1 MTHKH
6 AFEALDRT
14 LRDILGCRNQYFGG
28 KVIVFG
34 CDFRQILPV
43 VQHGTRQDVVNA
55 SISSSYLWPAIKVLR
70 LTKNMRLTIGR
81 DSSNI
86 EQTMMFANWLL
97 DLGEGKVGGPNDGET
112 EIEIPDDLLIK
123 DSLDPLS
130 DLIQSV
136 YPDILSNYNNKEFF
150 EQRAVLAPTNEVVE
164 QINDRLLEKIPGSEY
179 QYLSSDSVCPDECLS
194 DNFDER
200 LYAPDILNGLN
211 ISGLPKH
218 KLVLKVGVPVMLLRN
233 INQKDGLCNG
243 TRLQITSLGE
253 RIIKAQIISG
263 TNIGDMVILPRIV
276 LTPTDKKIP
285 FKFQR
290 RQYPVSVCFAMTV
303 KKSQGQS
310 LSKVGL
316 FLKERVFSHGQ
327 LYVALSR
334 VKSREGLKLLILDKD
349 GKVTNKTTNV
359 VYKEI
364 FRDL

>member
-1 MTHKH
+1 MTNKH
-6 AFEALDRT
+6 AFEALDKT
-14 LRDILGCRNQYFGG
+14 LRDILGCRNQPFGG

-34 CDFRQILPV
+34 GDFRQILPV

-55 SISSSYLWPAIKVLR
+55 SISSSYLWPTIKVLR
-70 LTKNMRLTIGR
+70 LTKNMRLTIGC

-86 EQTMMFANWLL
+86 EQTRLFAKWLL

-130 DLIQSV
+130 DLIEFV
-136 YPDILSNYNNKEFF
+136 YPDILSNYKNKEFF

-164 QINDRLLEKIPGSEY
+164 QINNRLLEMLPGSEY
-179 QYLSSDSVCPDECLS
+179 EYLSSDSVCLDES
-194 DNFDER
+194 FGDSFDER

-253 RIIKAQIISG
+253 RVTKAQIISG
-263 TNIGDMVILPRIV
+263 TNINDMVFILIIA
-276 LTPTDKKIP
+276 LTPTDKSIP
-285 FKFQR
+285 FNFNEDNIR
-290 RQYPVSVCFAMTV
+290 F
-303 KKSQGQS
+303 
-310 LSKVGL
+310 
-316 FLKERVFSHGQ
+316 
-327 LYVALSR
+327 LYVLQ
-334 VKSREGLKLLILDKD
+334 
-349 GKVTNKTTNV
+349 
-359 VYKEI
+359 
-364 FRDL
+364 